1 MLFVME
7 LKLDLEGL
15 TEKVIKYMTRKCIWS
30 HGFIRYNILKKMIKF
45 ITKLNNNYELR
56 KLFLFMVD
64 NEVFLKKKTNVRSYL
79 YKFKN
84 PNQPEVINKT
94 ITITFN

>member
-1 MLFVME
+1 ME
-7 LKLDLEGL
+7 LKLDLQLL
-15 TEKVIKYMTRKCIWS
+15 TEKVKAYMNRKEVWS

-56 KLFLFMVD
+56 KLFLYMVEND
-64 NEVFLKKKTNVRSYL
+64 VFLKRKTNVRSYL

-84 PNQPEVINKT
+84 PNLPEVINKT
-94 ITITFN
+94 ITINFN